1 MRRRPGVRQWIARD
15 QASSAEAVTRLQPP
29 SETATERA
37 ALAEGAAAEYQ
48 RDVDPAPER
57 EVAPN
62 SWRHPRQGKRAPGRN
77 LAGPPRLTRL
87 GFAAGE
93 GNHRVLLES
102 QGGTARRTLQQG
114 RGWIVSDQPVGDRRR
129 KKVGGSTGRD
139 AFPLVAG
146 TTTILD
152 GGPTGLENLDHAT
165 GVKRTRSPAAS
176 AQGRSRPGSKRIR
189 SVRPSRFQPPG
200 LSTA

>member
-37 ALAEGAAAEYQ
+37 TLAEGPAAEYQ

-62 SWRHPRQGKRAPGRN
+62 SWRHPRQGKRAPGWN
-77 LAGPPRLTRL
+77 LAGPPRVTRL

-102 QGGTARRTLQQG
+102 QGGTARRRQSRRLERRGQLAAVAEAG
-114 RGWIVSDQPVGDRRR
+114 REPDAKDEIVQACVECYD
-129 KKVGGSTGRD
+129 
-139 AFPLVAG
+139 L
-146 TTTILD
+146 
-152 GGPTGLENLDHAT
+152 
-165 GVKRTRSPAAS
+165 
-176 AQGRSRPGSKRIR
+176 
-189 SVRPSRFQPPG
+189 
-200 LSTA
+200 